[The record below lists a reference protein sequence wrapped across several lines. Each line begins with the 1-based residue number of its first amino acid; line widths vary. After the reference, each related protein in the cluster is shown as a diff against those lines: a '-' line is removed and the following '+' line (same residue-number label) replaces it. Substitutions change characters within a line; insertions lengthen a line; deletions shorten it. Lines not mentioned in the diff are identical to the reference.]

1 MPFLN
6 LRSAVRKQ
14 ATHLLRVA
22 VSNLQGLAQLSFAL
36 RTFLRENMTEVGL
49 GPLKAALSRPAE
61 ALGGAPVGLH
71 LGHFV
76 SIY

>member
-1 MPFLN
+1 
-6 LRSAVRKQ
+6 
-14 ATHLLRVA
+14 
-22 VSNLQGLAQLSFAL
+22 
-36 RTFLRENMTEVGL
+36 MTEVGL
-49 GPLKAALSRPAE
+49 GPLIAALSRPAE

>member
-1 MPFLN
+1 
-6 LRSAVRKQ
+6 
-14 ATHLLRVA
+14 
-22 VSNLQGLAQLSFAL
+22 
-36 RTFLRENMTEVGL
+36 MTEVGL